1 MRVKLGRFNAGTPE
15 EGLDQVSVPSDL
27 SQNDLWGEIPKYMA
41 LKDKEK
47 KLKEQEAFMKKRNE
61 VRSTL
66 EKQLMEQQKMRDLR
80 KQ

>member
-1 MRVKLGRFNAGTPE
+1 
-15 EGLDQVSVPSDL
+15 
-27 SQNDLWGEIPKYMA
+27 MA